1 MHKLMRLPFV
11 AAIAFSPLSITG
23 VLAEEAV
30 KPIVVAEVTEPVATE
45 GSDVVTEPTAVE
57 YADEVVVT
65 SDRAGLLEKEPT
77 DLLFGINKP
86 LLETPRAAT
95 FMNEETIKQYGIETV
110 DDLKAVS
117 PGTSTASFY
126 GVSGAVNIRG
136 TLAETYYRGFK
147 RIENRGTYETP
158 LGAASRIDIVRG
170 PPTTNFG
177 AGKVGGFLNFQ
188 PKSAKLDDG
197 TFIGKVTGE
206 VNGTVGSYGK
216 KNGSGEI
223 GIPLTIGSAVGGVYL
238 YGELEDSDS
247 FYRGIHPEHQ
257 MLQASTAFDFDSG
270 WSLEFGGMYYHSDG
284 YVQTPGWNRVT
295 QDLIDN
301 GTYITGRDT
310 DIVDTD
316 GNGYLTKDEI
326 GAQGLTGYVDAVGPG
341 TVVNGFFAPLGADPR
356 FQLDTGVGTAQLDRR
371 TVYISDADFS
381 ETYTGT
387 GYASM
392 SKELDDGSR
401 IKLEA
406 FYDMLN
412 NDRFVSYGYPAT
424 YNSWLAEARATYDF
438 DFEAKFAPITFANSV
453 GVSSRYYDAGS
464 KESFN
469 SGIIALDRRDL
480 TVGATPND
488 IIDSP
493 YTVNAVGG
501 VTWENDITTKWSNSG
516 LFAVTDMVFYDL
528 IDITLGGRYDYYTVD
543 TVDRGTLC
551 FCATNAKAKASD
563 GKLTYNAS
571 IMLLTPWGI
580 RPYYTYAE
588 TSAVEVGQAGQ
599 VSPGLVTSDTWI
611 SDGSLN
617 EAGIKFELLK
627 GSLTGSL
634 SAYEQARTRFDPI
647 TNSVSA
653 TLGRGIE
660 LEMRYL
666 ATDNLSFTFA
676 GNSQRT
682 TIKGPDTAYYILR
695 PGDAGYSQ
703 IDGYG
708 GAFAIFGVSS
718 GSTLNRGLDY
728 KDGTIPQ
735 SVVSL
740 YGNYITDEHAWGQ
753 AGFTAGVV
761 YTTETSGKLESSPI
775 YPDYTLFNASTFY
788 TKGDI
793 TIGLNVDNVF
803 DETYFTPLADL
814 YSDAGVLPGKGREW
828 RLTAKFKF

>member
-1 MHKLMRLPFV
+1 MN
-11 AAIAFSPLSITG
+11 G

-30 KPIVVAEVTEPVATE
+30 KPIVVADATEPVATE
-45 GSDVVTEPTAVE
+45 GSDGATEPTAVE

-95 FMNEETIKQYGIETV
+95 FMNEETIQQYGIETV

-136 TLAETYYRGFK
+136 TLAETYFRGFK

-158 LGAASRIDIVRG
+158 LGAASRVDIVRG

-197 TFIGKVTGE
+197 TFIGQVTGE

-223 GIPLTIGSAVGGVYL
+223 GVPITIGSAVGGVYL

-301 GTYITGRDT
+301 GTYITGQDT
-310 DIVDTD
+310 TIVDTD
-316 GNGYLTKDEI
+316 GNGRLTQDELG
-326 GAQGLTGYVDAVGPG
+326 GA
-341 TVVNGFFAPLGADPR
+341 FAPITAYLVAPGFTIYGPDAR
-356 FQLDTGVGTAQLDRR
+356 WTLDTGVGTAHLDRR

-392 SKELDDGSR
+392 SKELNDGSK

-424 YNSWLAEARATYDF
+424 YNSWVTEGRATYDF
-438 DFEAKFAPITFANSV
+438 DFEAKFAPIKFANSV
-453 GVSSRYYDAGS
+453 GLSSRYYDASS

-469 SGIIALDRRDL
+469 SGFIALDRRDL
-480 TVGATPND
+480 TVGATATD

-493 YTVNAVGG
+493 FSIDDVGG
-501 VTWENDITTKWSNSG
+501 FLWENDVTTKWSDSG
-516 LFAVTDMVFYDL
+516 IFGVSDMIFFDL
-528 IDITLGGRYDYYTVD
+528 VDVTLGARYDYYTVD
-543 TVDRGTLC
+543 TVDRGSYC
-551 FCATNAKAKASD
+551 FCATNVKSKATD
-563 GKLTYNAS
+563 GKFTYNAS

-588 TSAVEVGQAGQ
+588 TSAVEVGQAGE
-599 VSPGLVTSDTWI
+599 VSPSLVSSDNWI

-627 GSLTGSL
+627 GTLTGSL
-634 SAYEQARTRFDPI
+634 SAYEQARTRLDPV
-647 TNSVSA
+647 TNSISA

-682 TIKGPDTAYYILR
+682 MIKGPDTSYYIIRASDVGLN
-695 PGDAGYSQ
+695 PADY
-703 IDGYG
+703 YG
-708 GAFAIFGVSS
+708 GAFAVFGVSS
-718 GSTLNRGLDY
+718 VSTLNRGADY
-728 KDGTIPQ
+728 KDGTIPE
-735 SVVSL
+735 SVLSL
-740 YGNYITDEHAWGQ
+740 YGNYITDEHVWGQ

-761 YTTETSGKLESSPI
+761 YTTETSGKLYNTVK
-775 YPDYTLFNASTFY
+775 YPAYTLVNASTFY

-793 TIGLNVDNVF
+793 TIGLNVDNIF